1 MPAAKKA
8 QQYSAHELADRL
20 AKKYAAPQYAFL
32 EQVRNGTGGFANRS
46 ADAMALSL
54 WPSRGLMLDG
64 FEIKGYRTDWLREL
78 KNPAKAEELAVYC
91 NRWWIVGSTDIVKLE
106 EVPDNW
112 GWLAPHGTGL
122 KVMKPAPLLEGAR
135 ELDRVFIAA
144 LLRNVTEHMVHERHV
159 DERVRERGE
168 SLAQHKVEKLQDQIA
183 AATAL
188 AKKVLAF
195 EEASGV
201 KIDQWAHTPEK
212 IGKVVQM
219 VLQGHHLQLNDD
231 VVRLRARLVGLL
243 TEVDKVIADVGVTT
257 ETTA

>member
-91 NRWWIVGSTDIVKLE
+91 NRWWIVARRTSSSSRRSRTTGDGSRRT
-106 EVPDNW
+106 VP
-112 GWLAPHGTGL
+112 G
-122 KVMKPAPLLEGAR
+122 
-135 ELDRVFIAA
+135 
-144 LLRNVTEHMVHERHV
+144 
-159 DERVRERGE
+159 
-168 SLAQHKVEKLQDQIA
+168 S
-183 AATAL
+183 
-188 AKKVLAF
+188 
-195 EEASGV
+195 
-201 KIDQWAHTPEK
+201 
-212 IGKVVQM
+212 
-219 VLQGHHLQLNDD
+219 
-231 VVRLRARLVGLL
+231 RL
-243 TEVDKVIADVGVTT
+243 
-257 ETTA
+257 